1 MDFGFTADQRP
12 VIDRVFA
19 LVRERIAPRAAHYD
33 LSFEAP
39 IEDIQD
45 IHREGWL
52 LANLDK
58 RRGGLGYG
66 LNGDDPLSFFLIDEH
81 LAYGNPSTAHC
92 FQVHNNALMMID
104 AMASDAQVQKWVE
117 PTIKRGALIPGAG
130 AEPHGATPTTATR
143 VKGGLPGQ
151 RYQAL
156 RHQWSLAEWLWIG
169 RVASDSNTAPI
180 MFMIHRDTP
189 GLAATTSP
197 LKSLAPPS

>member
-1 MDFGFTADQRP
+1 
-12 VIDRVFA
+12 
-19 LVRERIAPRAAHYD
+19 
-33 LSFEAP
+33 
-39 IEDIQD
+39 
-45 IHREGWL
+45 
-52 LANLDK
+52 
-58 RRGGLGYG
+58 
-66 LNGDDPLSFFLIDEH
+66 LIDEH

-156 RHQWSLAEWLWIG
+156 RHQCELG
-169 RVASDSNTAPI
+169 RMALDRPGVVGFQPAPI